1 MKDYYFRILD
11 LLKRLGIVL
20 LLFTLTRLFFYFF
33 NLSLFSDVS
42 TTELIKALVVGV
54 RFDLSV
60 VIYFN
65 LPIILMQLLPVGKIY
80 HTKTY
85 QQIILFYFVI
95 INSLLLLINLG
106 DAVFYHFTLKRSTID
121 VVNFIFISGD
131 VLNLLPHFI
140 MDYWFVPF
148 LFIGILLIL
157 AFGNRLIE
165 KRSSGTH
172 SRNTFKTV
180 ALQLLVM
187 LILLGISLIGARGGL
202 QGRPLS
208 IMHASSN
215 TNAKL
220 APIVLNT
227 PFTLMVT
234 YGHESIPERT
244 YFSDE
249 ELPKY
254 YQVIK
259 KKNTTKPFETKN
271 IVILLL
277 ESFSKEY
284 VGSLNNYKGYT
295 PFLDSLINHS
305 LVFTNAFSSGYRS
318 MDAMPA
324 LLMSVPCLMNDPIIT
339 SAYST
344 NKFTAFADLLKSKS
358 YTTTFF
364 HGGNEGTLGLDGFA
378 KMSGF
383 DQFYGR
389 TEYNNDDDNDGYWG
403 IYDEPFLQY
412 VIQHIDQLPEPFIVS
427 EFTLSSHYPYSLPE
441 KYENK
446 FEEGPLRIHRVV
458 RYTDYAL
465 KQFFEVARTKPWF
478 RNTIFIISADHPAQ
492 SVIPSKAEN
501 INEKSNLPDEKRLQY
516 YKNTSGRYA
525 IPILIYTPGDTNFK
539 GEISTTM
546 QQTDIMPTML
556 NLLNYDKAYI
566 AFGNDVFDTTVVHA
580 AFHYF
585 NGLYQITAD
594 NYCLLFDGDN
604 SVALYAKSDISQLHN
619 LLGEEPEKALE
630 LENILKAYLQEFSHR
645 IRENKLVVD

>member
-1 MKDYYFRILD
+1 LKDYFSRVLD

-20 LLFTLTRLFFYFF
+20 LLFTITRLFFYFF

-42 TTELIKALVVGV
+42 FGELTKALFVGI

-65 LPIILMQLLPVGKIY
+65 LVIILMHLLPVGKIY
-80 HTKTY
+80 HTKIY
-85 QQIILFYFVI
+85 QGIILYYFVI
-95 INSLLLLINLG
+95 VNSLLLLINLG
-106 DAVFYHFTLKRSTID
+106 DAVFFHFTLKRSTID
-121 VVNFIFISGD
+121 VVKFIFISGD
-131 VLNLLPHFI
+131 VLNLLPRFLL
-140 MDYWFVPF
+140 DYWYVILVFV
-148 LFIGILLIL
+148 GILFTLV
-157 AFGNRLIE
+157 FTNRFFKQR
-165 KRSSGTH
+165 KRSPKAL
-172 SRNTFKTV
+172 NLKTFG
-180 ALQLLVM
+180 LQFLLM
-187 LILLGISLIGARGGL
+187 LVILVVLMIGARGGT
-202 QGRPLS
+202 QGIPLT
-208 IMHASSN
+208 IMHANEN

-227 PFTLMVT
+227 PFTLIKTFNDETIV
-234 YGHESIPERT
+234 SRT
-244 YFSDE
+244 YFDANE
-249 ELPKY
+249 TKKY
-254 YQVIK
+254 YQVVK
-259 KKNTTKPFETKN
+259 QGCNDAPFQNKN

-295 PFLDSLINHS
+295 PFLDSLIS
-305 LVFTNAFSSGYRS
+305 QSVVFTHAFSSGYRS

-324 LLMSVPCLMNDPIIT
+324 VMMSVPCLMNDPIIT

-344 NKFTAFADLLKSKS
+344 NKFTAFAELLKSKS
-358 YTTTFF
+358 YTTAFF
-364 HGGNEGTLGLDGFA
+364 HGGNQGTLGLDGFA

-412 VIQHIDQLPEPFIVS
+412 VIQHIDRIPEPFIVT

-441 KYENK
+441 KYEDK

-465 KQFFEVARTKPWF
+465 KRFFEVAQTKPWF
-478 RNTIFIISADHPAQ
+478 KNTIFIISADHPAQ

-501 INEKSNLPDEKRLQY
+501 TNKKRNLPDERRLQY

-525 IPILIYTPGDTNFK
+525 IPILFYMPGDTNFK

-546 QQTDIMPTML
+546 QQTDIMPTIL
-556 NLLNYDKAYI
+556 NLLNYDKPYI
-566 AFGNDVFDTTVVHA
+566 AFGNDVFDTTAVHA

-585 NGLYQITAD
+585 NGLYQITTD
-594 NYCLLFDGDN
+594 NYCLLFDGEQ
-604 SVALYAKSDISQLHN
+604 SIALYEKSDISQLNN
-619 LLGEEPEKALE
+619 LLGEEHEKVLE

-645 IRENKLVVD
+645 IRKNKLVVK

>member
-1 MKDYYFRILD
+1 MVK
-11 LLKRLGIVL
+11 
-20 LLFTLTRLFFYFF
+20 
-33 NLSLFSDVS
+33 
-42 TTELIKALVVGV
+42 
-54 RFDLSV
+54 
-60 VIYFN
+60 
-65 LPIILMQLLPVGKIY
+65 
-80 HTKTY
+80 
-85 QQIILFYFVI
+85 
-95 INSLLLLINLG
+95 
-106 DAVFYHFTLKRSTID
+106 
-121 VVNFIFISGD
+121 FIFISGD
-131 VLNLLPHFI
+131 VLNLLPRFLI
-140 MDYWFVPF
+140 DYWYVILVFVAVLFTLALSNRCIKRRENSSKPLKLKTFGLQFF
-148 LFIGILLIL
+148 LM
-157 AFGNRLIE
+157 
-165 KRSSGTH
+165 
-172 SRNTFKTV
+172 
-180 ALQLLVM
+180 LVVLSFM
-187 LILLGISLIGARGGL
+187 MIGARGGI
-202 QGRPLS
+202 QGIPLT
-208 IMHASSN
+208 IMHANEN

-227 PFTLMVT
+227 PFTLMKTFNDETIV
-234 YGHESIPERT
+234 SRN
-244 YFSDE
+244 YFTE
-249 ELPKY
+249 EEAQKY
-254 YQVIK
+254 YQVVK
-259 KKNTTKPFETKN
+259 QGNSTTPFNDKN

-378 KMSGF
+378 KISGF

-478 RNTIFIISADHPAQ
+478 NNTIFIISADHPAQ

-556 NLLNYDKAYI
+556 NLLNFDKAYI

-585 NGLYQITAD
+585 NGLYQITTD
-594 NYCLLFDGDN
+594 NHCLLFDGDN